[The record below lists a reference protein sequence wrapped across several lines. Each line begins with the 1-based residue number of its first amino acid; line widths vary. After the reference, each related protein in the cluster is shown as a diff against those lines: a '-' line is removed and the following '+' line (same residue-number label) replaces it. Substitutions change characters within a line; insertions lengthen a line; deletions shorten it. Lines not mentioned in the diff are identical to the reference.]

1 MYDKSVNF
9 SLWCDF
15 LERDFL
21 SGEFLTLIEN
31 GTINGVTSNPSIF
44 KNAILSSDAYDESK
58 KSSKAKTPKELYE
71 NLATADIR
79 LAAQGLLK
87 NYVNNDDGFVSIEV
101 DPNFANK
108 SGDTYKEGKRL
119 YSGIGM
125 PNVMIKV
132 PATKPGFEAMKNLMS
147 KGVNIN
153 ATLIF
158 SPEQTKNCLKAFKE
172 GASLFEKNFPK
183 ANFPK
188 AVISIFVSRFDRALD
203 SKMAEVGLHTAKVGI
218 YNAMKCYNLIKDARL
233 DFVKPL
239 FASTGVKGDN
249 LPKDYYVSE
258 LLFKNSI
265 NTAPLETIKEF
276 IKTEHEVKKP
286 LSTEKIDEFLGKMK
300 EHEIDIEKIYKK
312 LLDDGL
318 VQFINAFDEILAALK
333 KD

>member
-1 MYDKSVNF
+1 
-9 SLWCDF
+9 
-15 LERDFL
+15 
-21 SGEFLTLIEN
+21 
-31 GTINGVTSNPSIF
+31 
-44 KNAILSSDAYDESK
+44 
-58 KSSKAKTPKELYE
+58 
-71 NLATADIR
+71 
-79 LAAQGLLK
+79 
-87 NYVNNDDGFVSIEV
+87 
-101 DPNFANK
+101 
-108 SGDTYKEGKRL
+108 
-119 YSGIGM
+119 M

-132 PATKPGFEAMKNLMS
+132 PATKPGFEAMKNLIS

-203 SKMAEVGLHTAKVGI
+203 SKMAEVGLPTAKVGI